1 MSEPKRQFAPVE
13 RNHAADDVFEQ
24 LAAAI
29 LDGTMPVGS
38 TLPPERVLAERFRVS
53 RIIARQAVHRLA
65 EVGLVRVR
73 QGGGTTVLDWQSS
86 ADLRVLELTY
96 QLGPTT
102 PADVFDFTERQIMQG
117 HAMLHIAQRRG
128 TAADWNLV
136 HEIVEAYAARGATE
150 EAMPAFE
157 LAFWRA
163 IANAA
168 GNRLYLF
175 EMNWWTRVL
184 GNNPRALHP
193 VLSPPHARIAG
204 FRELVRRLKAGEDAA
219 ALFLQMSTMML
230 DAFHAAQTTKT
241 TPRRRRDDR

>member
-24 LAAAI
+24 LAGAI

-38 TLPPERVLAERFRVS
+38 TLPPERVLAERFAVS

-65 EVGLVRVR
+65 EIGLVRVR
-73 QGGGTTVLDWQSS
+73 QGGGTTILNWQSS

-102 PADVFDFTERQIMQG
+102 PADVYDFTERQIMQA
-117 HAMLHIAQRRG
+117 HAILYIAQRKG
-128 TAADWNLV
+128 TAADW
-136 HEIVEAYAARGATE
+136 EIVHGIVEDYAARGGTDE
-150 EAMPAFE
+150 ELPAFE

-163 IANAA
+163 LATTA

-175 EMNWWTRVL
+175 EMNWWARVL
-184 GNNPRALHP
+184 ATNPRALHP
-193 VLSPPHARIAG
+193 VLAPPHTRIGA
-204 FRELVRRLKAGEDAA
+204 FREMVRRLKAGEDAA
-219 ALFLQMSTMML
+219 ALFLDVSTLML
-230 DAFHAAQTTKT
+230 NAFHASQSEKP